1 MRIAAT
7 VIAVLLIA
15 WSAAADP
22 PRWTSAVATLQVAPR
37 VRISG
42 GWFDM
47 GSDDANFAAERPAH
61 RVFLHAYAID
71 RTEVSNAAH
80 ARCVRAGRCYP
91 PHVSPEPGA
100 GEQPVVQLTWSEA
113 RAYCRFAGG
122 DLPTEAQ
129 WEYAARGS
137 SARVF
142 PWGSAFNSDLVTA
155 APAARPRP
163 VESNRDGRSFFG
175 LLNMAGNVAE
185 LVRDRFAPGYA
196 AAQRRI
202 DPEGPEAG
210 TERVL
215 RGGSFRS
222 LPQALRAT
230 AREAIPE
237 DDARADVGLRC
248 AYLAEP

>member
-1 MRIAAT
+1 MRIAAS

-113 RAYCRFAGG
+113 RAYCRFAAG

-129 WEYAARGS
+129 WEYAARGRSSPIAMAGAS
-137 SARVF
+137 SA
-142 PWGSAFNSDLVTA
+142 S
-155 APAARPRP
+155 
-163 VESNRDGRSFFG
+163 
-175 LLNMAGNVAE
+175 
-185 LVRDRFAPGYA
+185 
-196 AAQRRI
+196 
-202 DPEGPEAG
+202 
-210 TERVL
+210 
-215 RGGSFRS
+215 
-222 LPQALRAT
+222 
-230 AREAIPE
+230 
-237 DDARADVGLRC
+237 
-248 AYLAEP
+248 